1 MAKHQALWTNKVK
14 QRSLPPHLSEF
25 LTVSASYLE
34 VSMDSLKK
42 DSGQWQGNANVIK
55 QNNQEVSYAANH
67 V

>member
-1 MAKHQALWTNKVK
+1 MAKHQALWTNNVNRRAL
-14 QRSLPPHLSEF
+14 QPHLHEF

-42 DSGQWQGNANVIK
+42 HDGQWRSKANVVK